1 MSPTSKTK
9 EGTEQGLELKQLSV
23 TNAEIG
29 TVSLPQQFAEEV
41 RPDLIKRAVLAV
53 QSNRRQRYGAYPEAG
68 MQTSAKLSRRRR
80 DYKGS
85 YGHGISRVP
94 RKIMS
99 HSGTQ
104 FNWVGAFAPGT
115 VKGRRAHP
123 PKAEKIWAKQIN
135 TKERKKAIRS
145 ALAATV
151 MPEIV
156 AQRGHRLPEHY
167 PFVIEDKLEDMGKTK
182 EVIAVL
188 ASLGFSQEL
197 LRASRRK
204 VRAGR
209 GTMRGR
215 RYRTKKS
222 LLVVV
227 GKSCRLLSS
236 AKNIPGVDVALVTR
250 LNAEL
255 LAPGAACG
263 RATLY
268 TTSAIEKLRKERLYL

>member
-1 MSPTSKTK
+1 MSISN
-9 EGTEQGLELKQLSV
+9 TEV
-23 TNAEIG
+23 G
-29 TVSLPQQFAEEV
+29 TVSLPQQFEEEL

-123 PKAEKIWAKQIN
+123 PKAEKSWAKYIN

-151 MPEIV
+151 MPNVV
-156 AQRGHRLPEHY
+156 AERGHHLPEHY
-167 PFVIEDKLEDMGKTK
+167 PFVVEDKLEDMAKTK
-182 EVIAVL
+182 EVVAVL

-197 LRASRRK
+197 ARASQRK
-204 VRAGR
+204 VRAGK

-215 RYRTKKS
+215 KYRTKKG

-227 GKSCRLLSS
+227 GKSCPLRNA
-236 AKNIPGVDVALVTR
+236 AKNIPGLDVALVHR

-255 LAPGAACG
+255 LAPGTACG
-263 RATLY
+263 RVTLY
-268 TTSAIEKLRKERLYL
+268 TKSAIEALRKERLYL